1 MSDVYWVSFE
11 SDASIRWESVIWFSA
26 DTDRMPDLVSLC
38 NQVCGT
44 LQYLIKHFKPQMIQN
59 HILYEHLHFTWREIQ

>member
-44 LQYLIKHFKPQMIQN
+44 LQC
-59 HILYEHLHFTWREIQ
+59 